1 MRRWIALLIVPLALL
16 ATACAEEA
24 VAPEATG
31 TVADEATSTAPLPT
45 DTPAPGTELLVV
57 NHNILHG
64 LSDEDEEAQPF
75 DRVAERI
82 EIIASQLAELRPDII
97 TLQEV
102 LVSTPE
108 DYPDIRGLLLAALGG
123 EYTAIFG
130 GLNGA
135 PIDGGGLGQMTFT
148 RLDIRSTENR
158 SVGLILASGGSVR
171 AVHRVTVE
179 TESGPIDIFNVH
191 LEGTEPDP
199 QLAIDEIERVLAFIE
214 ETRSGTGPVILAGD
228 FNATPG
234 DPSIQALLAAGF
246 VDALVAG
253 GDATCDG
260 VGDPGCTSDTAPLGD
275 NPENLTRRRID
286 YIFILPG
293 TEFSLDARQVAL
305 FLNAP
310 ATLDDGR
317 LLWASDHIGVQALL
331 ELSR

>member
-1 MRRWIALLIVPLALL
+1 MKRWIALLIVPLALL
-16 ATACAEEA
+16 AAACADEA
-24 VAPEATG
+24 GAPET
-31 TVADEATSTAPLPT
+31 TDTPADEATSTAPLPT
-45 DTPAPGTELLVV
+45 DTPTPGSELLIV
-57 NHNILHG
+57 NYNILHG
-64 LSDEDEEAQPF
+64 LTDEDLEAQPF

-82 EIIASQLAELRPDII
+82 EIIASQLAELRPDIV
-97 TLQEV
+97 TLQEIFV
-102 LVSTPE
+102 NKPE
-108 DYPDIRGLLLAALGG
+108 GYPDIRGILLAALGG
-123 EYTAIFG
+123 EYTAVFG

-158 SVGLILASGGSVR
+158 SVGLVQVSVGSVR

-179 TESGPIDIFNVH
+179 TESGLIDIYNAH

-228 FNATPG
+228 FNATPD
-234 DPSIQALLAAGF
+234 DPAIQALLAAGF
-246 VDALVAG
+246 VDVLVAG
-253 GDATCDG
+253 GDATCEG
-260 VGDPGCTSDTAPLGD
+260 VGDPGCTSGTPPLGD
-275 NPENLTRRRID
+275 NPEILTSRRID

-293 TEFSLDARQVAL
+293 TEFSLDARQASL

-310 ATLDDGR
+310 ATLDDGG
-317 LLWASDHIGVQALL
+317 LLWASDHIGVQTLL

>member
-16 ATACAEEA
+16 AAACAEEA
-24 VAPEATG
+24 VAPGATG

-45 DTPAPGTELLVV
+45 DTPAPGSELLIV

-64 LSDEDEEAQPF
+64 LTDEDLEAQPF

-82 EIIASQLAELRPDII
+82 EIIASQLAKLQPDIV

-102 LVSTPE
+102 FVNDPE
-108 DYPDIRGLLLAALGG
+108 GYPDIRGILLAALGV

-130 GLNGA
+130 GLNGDT
-135 PIDGGGLGQMTFT
+135 IDGGGLGQMTFT
-148 RLDIRSTENR
+148 RLDVRSSENR
-158 SVGLILASGGSVR
+158 SVGLFR

-179 TESGPIDIFNVH
+179 TESGPIDIYNAH

-199 QLAIDEIERVLAFIE
+199 QLAIDEIELVLAFIE

-234 DPSIQALLAAGF
+234 DPAIQAVLAAGF

-260 VGDPGCTSDTAPLGD
+260 VGDPGCTSGTEPLGD
-275 NPENLTRRRID
+275 NPENLTSRRID

-293 TEFSLDARQVAL
+293 TEFSLDARQATL

-310 ATLDDGR
+310 ATLGDGR
-317 LLWASDHIGVQALL
+317 LLWASDHIGVRALL

>member
-16 ATACAEEA
+16 AAACAEEA
-24 VAPEATG
+24 VAPGATG
-31 TVADEATSTAPLPT
+31 TVADEATATASLPT
-45 DTPAPGTELLVV
+45 DTPTPGSELLVV

-64 LSDEDEEAQPF
+64 LTDEDPAAQPF

-82 EIIASQLAELRPDII
+82 EIIAAQLAKLRPDIV

-102 LVSTPE
+102 FVSDRE

-123 EYTAIFG
+123 EYTAVFG
-130 GLNGA
+130 GLNGD

-148 RLDIRSTENR
+148 RLDIRSSENR
-158 SVGLILASGGSVR
+158 SVGIVR

-179 TESGPIDIFNVH
+179 TESGLIDIYNVH

-199 QLAIDEIERVLAFIE
+199 QLAIDEIELVLAFIE

-253 GDATCDG
+253 GDATCEG

-305 FLNAP
+305 FLNTP
-310 ATLDDGR
+310 ATLGEGR